1 MPNDRRNAQD
11 GPRSVARR
19 DFVRSAALV
28 AAGFAAAG
36 RVDAATAGEPSQG
49 AGRVREFIRKV
60 QNARLFDLASVWDE
74 NSPIASVNPTYSME
88 LNRTHAGT
96 RGQFGDGGKLSFT
109 SEVQHWS
116 GQHGAPSI
124 DAIGHIGHN
133 GLLFGGIDAA
143 AATAD
148 LRGIG
153 RSGVGAHLDMAHY
166 PTDLLVNRGVL
177 LDVARFVNGN
187 LTPLPPQFEITARH
201 LARTAKAQRV
211 ELERGDTVLIRTGW
225 GQYFGANPALYK
237 GDFSPGPGVEGAQ
250 FLIDAGARVVGNDT
264 LTFEQRPRSSEP
276 RGRRRS
282 RCSPCTCCSSPT
294 TGSTSSR
301 TFSWKSWPRRASTSS
316 CSSCRRSRSGAAPAP
331 LFARSPSRRGPRTTS
346 GVSAG
351 RGPVGRSSRHPRARE
366 PARERRADLARRDLR
381 AQGEH
386 SVPNRALRS
395 RDAWARHVCGRR
407 RGRLPP

>member
-19 DFVRSAALV
+19 DFVRSAALL
-28 AAGFAAAG
+28 AAGLVAAG
-36 RVDAATAGEPSQG
+36 RVDSAMAGEPSQG

-74 NSPIASVNPTYSME
+74 NSPIASVNPTYSMS
-88 LNRTHAGT
+88 LAATHAGT
-96 RGQFGDGGKLSFT
+96 RGVFGDGGKLSFT
-109 SEVQHWS
+109 AEVQHWS

-133 GLLFGGIDAA
+133 GLLFGGVDAA

-153 RSGVGAHLDMAHY
+153 RSGVGAHLDMTHY

-177 LDVARFVNGN
+177 LDVARLVNGN

-201 LARTAKAQRV
+201 LARAAKAQQV

-264 LTFEQRPRSSEP
+264 LTFEQRPPILGTPGTPSFQVFPVHMLVIADHGINIIENFFLEELAEARVYEFLLVVP
-276 RGRRRS
+276 PLKIRGG
-282 RCSPCTCCSSPT
+282 
-294 TGSTSSR
+294 TGS
-301 TFSWKSWPRRASTSS
+301 
-316 CSSCRRSRSGAAPAP
+316 
-331 LFARSPSRRGPRTTS
+331 
-346 GVSAG
+346 
-351 RGPVGRSSRHPRARE
+351 
-366 PARERRADLARRDLR
+366 
-381 AQGEH
+381 
-386 SVPNRALRS
+386 ALRS
-395 RDAWARHVCGRR
+395 FALTPGPED
-407 RGRLPP
+407 